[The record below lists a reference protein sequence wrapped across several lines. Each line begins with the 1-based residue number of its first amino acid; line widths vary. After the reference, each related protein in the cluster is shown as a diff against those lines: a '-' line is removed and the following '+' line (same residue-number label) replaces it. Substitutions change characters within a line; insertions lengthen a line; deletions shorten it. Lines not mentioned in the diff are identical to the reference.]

1 MSEVRRFERR
11 HKEALVGILQ
21 LIEEMMPELKPDQ
34 GKANYLREKL
44 QKLQFLMR

>member
-21 LIEEMMPELKPDQ
+21 LIEEMMPELKP
-34 GKANYLREKL
+34 KANYLREKL